1 MNRIVETD
9 SDVQFEAGRNQNP
22 KGRCQ
27 SDVRGRS
34 VLGVALGIV
43 AVFSVENPWLEKRKE
58 PTASDATLGKRIDW
72 FWEAY
77 GKRMAETYQGD

>member
-22 KGRCQ
+22 KRRCQ
-27 SDVRGRS
+27 SDVTGRS

-43 AVFSVENPWLEKRKE
+43 AVFSVENPWLEKQKSTSPRARLYPE
-58 PTASDATLGKRIDW
+58 LAYYFLPPAGQHAASSLI
-72 FWEAY
+72 
-77 GKRMAETYQGD
+77 